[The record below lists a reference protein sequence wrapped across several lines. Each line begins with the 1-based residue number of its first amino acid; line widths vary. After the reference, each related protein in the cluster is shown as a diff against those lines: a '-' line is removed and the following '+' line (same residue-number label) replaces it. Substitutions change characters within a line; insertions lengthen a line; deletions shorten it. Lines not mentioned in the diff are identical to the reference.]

1 MHCNSIFILVHCDVF
16 INITRSQCVV
26 IFWHW
31 LACLDPMWCKVIGE
45 SCIKCVIST
54 LRYDLH
60 GTSRWCIAMYSSAW
74 MFACALLGIGWPAS
88 LVWCEVIETSCIV
101 MRIHSM
107 QTSALQ
113 FVCLGIQDLNVWSKK
128 LLVDFWCTNCL
139 KEVLLL
145 VEWSPVLTW
154 GRVGIFFVLVK
165 DNEVLISGVRYWDSQ
180 NSLER
185 ECFWLKVSCGELM
198 QCEKEL
204 LFV

>member
-1 MHCNSIFILVHCDVF
+1 MTVLEQPSEICHWPVNDSLVMDIKLMAMCDWPWSMTCGHKWVF
-16 INITRSQCVV
+16 KKCHWPRSMTEKSV
-26 IFWHW
+26 IDWMYTIHLKVW
-31 LACLDPMWCKVIGE
+31 LAWYFSL
-45 SCIKCVIST
+45 
-54 LRYDLH
+54 
-60 GTSRWCIAMYSSAW
+60 MYSN
-74 MFACALLGIGWPAS
+74 AS

-154 GRVGIFFVLVK
+154 GRVGIF
-165 DNEVLISGVRYWDSQ
+165 
-180 NSLER
+180 
-185 ECFWLKVSCGELM
+185 
-198 QCEKEL
+198 L
-204 LFV
+204 L